1 MSTTRKSL
9 TFQLPHRASQ
19 PLVPLESPFD
29 FLDLFTIK
37 SKSCFLVLMPETL
50 ILEETDSHKY
60 ILSNSMLNG
69 KTLVLLSRPVESVKG
84 FFRKLKEKTLNQ
96 IKRKPVKK
104 LKFAERVYKALKR
117 LTQVKSFI
125 LMKFEYNNVICS

>member
-1 MSTTRKSL
+1 
-9 TFQLPHRASQ
+9 
-19 PLVPLESPFD
+19 
-29 FLDLFTIK
+29 
-37 SKSCFLVLMPETL
+37 
-50 ILEETDSHKY
+50 
-60 ILSNSMLNG
+60 MLNG

-117 LTQVKSFI
+117 FTQVKSFI